1 MNWLFDNPIRLII
14 LPVGLLNLLVPS
26 LVRYFLLEI
35 YKLNGSKGRFV
46 VDDEKNGPYD
56 KKNQLL
62 YIRLVGITLLSSLAF
77 T

>member
-1 MNWLFDNPIRLII
+1 MNWFFDNPMRLII

-35 YKLNGSKGRFV
+35 YKLNGRKGKFV
-46 VDDEKNGPYD
+46 VDDEKDGPYH
-56 KKNQLL
+56 KKNQLRSL
-62 YIRLVGITLLSSLAF
+62 RLVGITLLASLAF